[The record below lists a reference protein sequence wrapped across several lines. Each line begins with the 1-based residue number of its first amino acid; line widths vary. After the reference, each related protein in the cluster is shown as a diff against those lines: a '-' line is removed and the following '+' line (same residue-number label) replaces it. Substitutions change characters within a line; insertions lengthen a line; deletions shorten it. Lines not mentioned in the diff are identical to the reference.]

1 MVSVYM
7 DACLF
12 PRILDPQQGPQILK
26 QEGWH
31 YEVSDVD
38 APLKYKVGDY
48 TYTHALLL
56 RAVLLRAVLLRVSAE
71 RAAAERA
78 SAENA
83 AAENAMACD

>member
-56 RAVLLRAVLLRVSAE
+56 RAVLLRAVLLRVSA
-71 RAAAERA
+71 AE
-78 SAENA
+78 SG
-83 AAENAMACD
+83 C